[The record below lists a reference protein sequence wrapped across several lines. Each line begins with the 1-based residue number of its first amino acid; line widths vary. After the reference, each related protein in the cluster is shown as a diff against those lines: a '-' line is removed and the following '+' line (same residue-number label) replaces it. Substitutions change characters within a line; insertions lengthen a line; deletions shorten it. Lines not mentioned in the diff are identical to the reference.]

1 MHKIAQMQR
10 PAARDVPVAPVALAA
25 QAELCPRFHR
35 AVELIGRRWTGA
47 IVQVLLGG
55 SHRFIELKES
65 VPGISERLLVQRLRE
80 LVAEGLVLRRVLP
93 GPPVGVE
100 YELTDAGRD
109 LEGSMAA
116 VGAWAT
122 RWLPDPAATKVG

>member
-1 MHKIAQMQR
+1 MDKIAAMPR
-10 PAARDVPVAPVALAA
+10 LAAGEVRVALAP

-55 SHRFIELKES
+55 SRRFMELRES

-109 LEGSMAA
+109 LEGAMVA
-116 VGAWAT
+116 VGTWAT
-122 RWLPDPAATKVG
+122 RWLPDPAATKVS

>member
-1 MHKIAQMQR
+1 MDKIAPMVR
-10 PAARDVPVAPVALAA
+10 LGGGNGHAAIAPD
-25 QAELCPRFHR
+25 AELCPRFHR

-47 IVQVLLGG
+47 IVQVLLARP
-55 SHRFIELKES
+55 HRFIELKDA

-80 LVAEGLVLRRVLP
+80 LDAEGLVLRRVLP

-109 LEGSMAA
+109 LQDTLAA
-116 VGAWAT
+116 MGTWAT
-122 RWLPDPAATKVG
+122 RWLPDPAATRVS